1 MVTLP
6 EVADDVLNEM
16 TAEYEQA
23 KTQAASY
30 RREKKRLES
39 EVDSLRANLAAGVM
53 SADQLNWMDTQIRQR
68 LARIKELA
76 DLESQ
81 PVGAAVGRPRPGK
94 EAIETVRELLETLDE
109 TWGEKPNGLK
119 NTLMRLLLKQIIIW
133 PGPAKI
139 RVRLV
144 WQFGP
149 PRELVIHRPRV
160 GKRAR
165 WTERE
170 LSIVKEH
177 YETADIDE
185 LVEMIPGRTWEG
197 IREVGRRLGLSRA
210 TKKGGRGHRG
220 KDRPYTPEEDKLIR
234 RYYAGKIGI
243 DEVKSTG
250 RTIIGI
256 RARAGKLGLTRQ
268 TGQVTWEWADDEDHI
283 SQEEH
288 LPTPVLLVCRFRAG
302 IPELEA

>member
-1 MVTLP
+1 M
-6 EVADDVLNEM
+6 
-16 TAEYEQA
+16 
-23 KTQAASY
+23 
-30 RREKKRLES
+30 
-39 EVDSLRANLAAGVM
+39 G
-53 SADQLNWMDTQIRQR
+53 
-68 LARIKELA
+68 
-76 DLESQ
+76 
-81 PVGAAVGRPRPGK
+81 
-94 EAIETVRELLETLDE
+94 E
-109 TWGEKPNGLK
+109 TWDEKPNGLK
-119 NTLMRLLLKQIIIW
+119 NALLRLLLEQVIIW

-170 LSIVKEH
+170 LAFVKEH

-185 LVEMIPGRTWEG
+185 LVEMLPRRTWES

-220 KDRPYTPEEDKLIR
+220 KDRPYTPEEDELIR

-243 DEVKSTG
+243 GKVKSTG

-256 RARAGKLGLTRQ
+256 RARAAKLGLTRQ
-268 TGQVTWEWADDEDHI
+268 TGQVTWEWADDEDDI
-283 SQEEH
+283 SQEER
-288 LPTPVLLVCRFRAG
+288 LPMSVLPLCRFRAG
-302 IPELEA
+302 TPGLGA